1 MKLRAFLFVVFFLIA
16 SGYAFAQT
24 AEISASEQAINGV
37 NWQGQQLTVQL
48 DPKFVEKQWKDHLSE
63 EAGKVKQSKGVLTV
77 EGAVIGAISA
87 KPMRLISTVGSGAKG
102 SYIWWSLDTGSGELT
117 SKESDAAKEFLST
130 FATKL
135 YRADVLMQINRAE
148 EVLKDT
154 KKEQDRVHRE
164 ADNISKDIE
173 RNKERKKE
181 LEAELVRN
189 AEQLVQLEK
198 NVELNKKQ
206 QELSRQR
213 VLEMEKALEAV
224 RAKLSKI
231 N

>member
-1 MKLRAFLFVVFFLIA
+1 MKLNAILFVLFFYI
-16 SGYAFAQT
+16 SGLAFAQT
-24 AEISASEQAINGV
+24 AEITESEQAINGV

-77 EGAVIGAISA
+77 EGAVIGVISN

-102 SYIWWSLDTGSGELT
+102 SFIWWSLDTGAGTLT
-117 SKESDAAKEFLST
+117 DKENEAAKDFLSA

-135 YRADVLMQINRAE
+135 YRADVLLQINRAE

-154 KKEQDRVHRE
+154 KKEQDRVHKQ
-164 ADNISKDIE
+164 ADNIKEDIE

-181 LEAELVRN
+181 LENELVRN
-189 AEQLVQLEK
+189 AEDLVQLEK
-198 NVELNKKQ
+198 DVELNKKQ
-206 QELSRQR
+206 QEVSRLR
-213 VLEMEKALEAV
+213 VLEMQKALEAV
-224 RAKLSKI
+224 RAKLNNIK
-231 N
+231 

>member
-1 MKLRAFLFVVFFLIA
+1 MKLKTFLLALFFSLT
-16 SGYAFAQT
+16 GYAFAQKADI
-24 AEISASEQAINGV
+24 AESEQSINGV

-48 DPKFVEKQWKDHLSE
+48 DPKFVEKQWKDHLGE
-63 EAGKVKQSKGVLTV
+63 EAGKVKQSKGVFTV
-77 EGAVIGAISA
+77 EGAVIGAIST
-87 KPMRLISTVGSGAKG
+87 KPMRLISTTGSGAKG
-102 SYIWWSLDTGSGELT
+102 SYIWWSLDTGSGTLT
-117 SKESDAAKEFLST
+117 DKESEAAKEFLSA

-154 KKEQDRVHRE
+154 KKEQSRVHKE
-164 ADNISKDIE
+164 ADDIRDDIV

-181 LEAELVRN
+181 LEAELVQN
-189 AEQLVQLEK
+189 AEELVQLEK

-224 RAKLSKI
+224 RAKLAEIK
-231 N
+231 